1 MRTTTAATTIT
12 TTRTAELVSDSSDG
26 ALRSQKWRVLFGR
39 CSADIAE
46 MFPRYFVGFQAQFVS
61 ICIAWIDSECGL
73 AAKSGKCEVPS
84 PLAGIG
90 KILRW
95 KRLISAAQHGFVLL
109 LSDPISR

>member
-46 MFPRYFVGFQAQFVS
+46 VSPRYFVGFQAQFVS

-73 AAKSGKCEVPS
+73 AAKSGKCEVL
-84 PLAGIG
+84 LAPCRYRENTALEASYLG
-90 KILRW
+90 
-95 KRLISAAQHGFVLL
+95 SAAWLGFIIIRP
-109 LSDPISR
+109 DQ